1 MEGGGVGMHTF
12 TNLNEI
18 RMIRIPYLN
27 FRFSM
32 IKRNLNAL
40 IGLSEE
46 N

>member
-1 MEGGGVGMHTF
+1 MK
-12 TNLNEI
+12 I

-32 IKRNLNAL
+32 IKNK
-40 IGLSEE
+40 SDYFHWMSKE